1 MTKKTVFDVIDM
13 GVKYIVSVYD
23 KWGVEEV
30 LDNQNEIFPNTLHWQ
45 YGHVLTIFESALS
58 LSEQNVVDINLY
70 SSLFGYGTN
79 PKECGDTEVPSIDE
93 IIKNIKTLPE
103 RARNLTDIQL
113 EQELPESIAG
123 CNTLDELLTLNAIH
137 IQLHSGKI
145 EEMTRVL
152 KSEK

>member
-1 MTKKTVFDVIDM
+1 MTNKTVFDVIDM

-23 KWGVEEV
+23 KWGVEAV
-30 LDNQNEIFPNTLHWQ
+30 LDNQNDVFPNTLHWQ

-58 LSEQNVVDINLY
+58 LSEQNEVDVALY
-70 SSLFGYGTN
+70 SSLFGYGSN
-79 PKECGDTEVPSIDE
+79 PKEWGDAEVPSIDE

-103 RARNLTDIQL
+103 RARNLTDVQL
-113 EQELPESIAG
+113 EQELSESIAG

-137 IQLHSGKI
+137 IPLHAGKI

-152 KSEK
+152 KAEK